1 MMRLVILLALATTA
15 HADSSVEKPNPTRD
29 VIGVCEKYRQAM
41 EARDVAALIALA
53 HPKYHE
59 TAGTPSPEDDYDYE
73 GLKQILTTRLRA
85 IKGVRLKLTYLKTTV
100 ETDRARIE
108 VKQDGSFLMGDKWVP
123 VQDTHIIELQREGKR
138 WLISAGM

>member
-1 MMRLVILLALATTA
+1 MIRTLTVLLLLGTA
-15 HADSSVEKPNPTRD
+15 HADSSVDKPNPTRD
-29 VIGVCEKYRQAM
+29 VLGVCEKYRQAM
-41 EARDVAALIALA
+41 EARDVPALIALA

-59 TAGTPSPEDDYDYE
+59 TAGTPSPDDDYDYE

-100 ETDRARIE
+100 EADRARIE
-108 VKQDGSFLMGDKWVP
+108 VKQDGSFLMGDRWVP
-123 VQDTHIIELQREGKR
+123 VQDTHIIELQRDGKR